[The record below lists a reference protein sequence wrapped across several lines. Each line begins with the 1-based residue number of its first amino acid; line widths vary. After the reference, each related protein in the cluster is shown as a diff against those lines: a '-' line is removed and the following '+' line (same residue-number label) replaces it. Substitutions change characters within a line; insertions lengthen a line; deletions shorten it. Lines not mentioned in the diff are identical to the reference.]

1 MQQHA
6 PVPDAR
12 ACIGRRS
19 IVQSVIVPQQE
30 DFVDPFVAEIRIFP
44 FNFAPKGWAFCDG
57 QLLPISQN
65 TALFSLL
72 GTTYGGNGKSNFA
85 LPDLQGRAPMHPGQG
100 PGLSLHDLG
109 ETGGSETV
117 TLLESE
123 IPAHSHAVQ
132 AVNAPGNVKIPG
144 PAVNLARANG
154 GNVYANPNNL
164 VFLAGEALAPA
175 GGDQPHNNLQP
186 YLTLNFNIAMQGVF
200 PPRT

>member
-1 MQQHA
+1 MA
-6 PVPDAR
+6 
-12 ACIGRRS
+12 
-19 IVQSVIVPQQE
+19 
-30 DFVDPFVAEIRIFP
+30 DPFVAEIRIFP
-44 FNFAPKGWAFCDG
+44 FNFAPKGWAWCDG
-57 QLLPISQN
+57 QLLPLSQN

-123 IPAHSHAVQ
+123 IPSHSHS
-132 AVNAPGNVKIPG
+132 
-144 PAVNLARANG
+144 LRANNTLAEVALPAG
-154 GNVYANPNNL
+154 ATIGRQTFNMFQTTTNANLTSMSPNS
-164 VFLAGEALAPA
+164 LAPA

-186 YLTLNFNIAMQGVF
+186 YLTFYFNIALQGVF
-200 PPRT
+200 PPRG